1 MIGTGRTG
9 DLGKPPHEE
18 LNTLWQDLDAMHN
31 PADALL
37 KAAAVEYLTNFA
49 GVQATKIDLPV
60 ACEDETHPYVSVDAA
75 SAFID
80 LYENAFTPFITEWID
95 VAYSNNLLAPPR
107 LLPQLLGFGQANE
120 HTRPA
125 VAGIAGNRGHWL
137 ATQLNKWP
145 WLHTDKLQDLP
156 DEIWYTGTP
165 AERLTWLPVKLE
177 ADPGFAAQAIENIW
191 ASESPDT
198 REAIVELVACYTH
211 IAHETWLQQ
220 KALTDRRQSIRR
232 LAIRALMKIPG
243 SGFRKRSLQRA
254 AELVKLNKN
263 SLTQSTLSCEPPQ
276 KFIQEWTRDG
286 LKEKSPSGSG
296 HKDYWLLQIL
306 SIVPLK
312 DWPVLTGHEKPMQLK
327 INSDW
332 AGSLEKAWR
341 NAALIH
347 PHAESLAPLLERLT
361 SVSNI
366 GVNMGIIISL
376 LNIHPASVIA
386 DLLEPLRIP
395 DGRRL
400 ELIRKTLPMLDSDK
414 HKTTHQV
421 ASNWVFTDQHLAKN
435 DAIALASCCDRKAI
449 AMTLEKVSHAKELS
463 SSAEE
468 FIRGLECRQNYL
480 KYFPQSVQPI
490 S

>member
-156 DEIWYTGTP
+156 G
-165 AERLTWLPVKLE
+165 
-177 ADPGFAAQAIENIW
+177 
-191 ASESPDT
+191 
-198 REAIVELVACYTH
+198 
-211 IAHETWLQQ
+211 
-220 KALTDRRQSIRR
+220 QSIRR

-361 SVSNI
+361 NS
-366 GVNMGIIISL
+366 
-376 LNIHPASVIA
+376 
-386 DLLEPLRIP
+386 
-395 DGRRL
+395 
-400 ELIRKTLPMLDSDK
+400 
-414 HKTTHQV
+414 
-421 ASNWVFTDQHLAKN
+421 
-435 DAIALASCCDRKAI
+435 
-449 AMTLEKVSHAKELS
+449 
-463 SSAEE
+463 
-468 FIRGLECRQNYL
+468 
-480 KYFPQSVQPI
+480 
-490 S
+490 